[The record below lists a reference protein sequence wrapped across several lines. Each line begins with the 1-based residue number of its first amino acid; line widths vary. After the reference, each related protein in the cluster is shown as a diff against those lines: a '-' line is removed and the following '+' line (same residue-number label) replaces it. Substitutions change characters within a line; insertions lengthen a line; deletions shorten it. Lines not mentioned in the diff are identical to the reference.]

1 MTAEERAAFSCLDAA
16 RKTDRTVR
24 AYRGRRISEALAL
37 TTVRID
43 SSGKAIVFE
52 TLKKRRRGV
61 YRAFRCR
68 RVPKGTL
75 KWFMASEARQ
85 GRQSGPKR
93 SERNGTGYAR
103 PPWRRVQVVMDAAGI
118 EGGLHK
124 CPKRLRHG
132 YGVHAISSGVP
143 LNLAARMWHRR
154 HQSFLPQDAAA
165 KSLEQKLAFQALP
178 GTLSWLRPSQTS

>member
-1 MTAEERAAFSCLDAA
+1 MELYDRQGHRLYLTAEERAAFSCLDAA

-68 RVPKGTL
+68 RVPKGYPKMIHGL
-75 KWFMASEARQ
+75 R
-85 GRQSGPKR
+85 GPPGAPGAP
-93 SERNGTGYAR
+93 ER
-103 PPWRRVQVVMDAAGI
+103 P
-118 EGGLHK
+118 
-124 CPKRLRHG
+124 
-132 YGVHAISSGVP
+132 
-143 LNLAARMWHRR
+143 
-154 HQSFLPQDAAA
+154 
-165 KSLEQKLAFQALP
+165 
-178 GTLSWLRPSQTS
+178 